1 MGRLRVLIFV
11 GLAAGLCLDA
21 SIGSAASPRPQAAGI
36 GASAADIS
44 AQARLSARRAR
55 TRIEIH
61 PLPGPLRREC
71 VPVFQERWIPQWG
84 GWVLYSGQ
92 RCWWTRAPA

>member
-1 MGRLRVLIFV
+1 MSKRACVVIA
-11 GLAAGLCLDA
+11 LAVVAGTCFGATA
-21 SIGSAASPRPQAAGI
+21 SASPAGRQTDRVV
-36 GASAADIS
+36 ATDVS
-44 AQARLSARRAR
+44 AQTRRAQR
-55 TRIEIH
+55 PRIRVY

-84 GWVLYSGQ
+84 GWVLYAGQ

>member
-1 MGRLRVLIFV
+1 MCKRAGILIGV
-11 GLAAGLCLDA
+11 ILVAGACLYA
-21 SIGSAASPRPQAAGI
+21 QAAS
-36 GASAADIS
+36 ASSSGRRQLDPATAVATELS
-44 AQARLSARRAR
+44 AQTR
-55 TRIEIH
+55 TAERPRIRVY

-84 GWVLYSGQ
+84 GWVLYAGQ